1 MRKAQQTSTRVASLS
16 GMERETWQVF
26 SQHVFLSYQA
36 RRELLEHVAPMYQTA
51 SLAKKTLIL
60 NDFVKMT
67 GYARKSAIRLLNHPP
82 ANTHV
87 IQRPRLPIYGL
98 EVQQAL
104 FLAWKAAAHI
114 CAKRLVP
121 YLPSLVADLERCGHL
136 QLSEEHKSQLLAMS
150 ATTAERLLRTQ
161 RKPTQHGL
169 STTKAGTLL
178 KSQIPIRTFREWDQV
193 QPGFLEADLVAHCGG
208 HVEGGYV
215 YTLTLTDVATGWTE
229 CLPLLNRSPETVL
242 AALRHARALL
252 PFPMIGLD
260 TDNGKEF
267 INEVLLAYCE
277 QEQITFTRGRPEQK
291 ADQCYVEQKNGAV
304 VRQMVGHAR
313 LMGELVAQQLGELY
327 RAVRLYVNCFQP
339 SMKLQEK
346 ICEEERVR
354 RIYDDAKTPLQR
366 LILSG
371 VLSEAR
377 AQELQEAAQTLD
389 PLRLVQQI
397 DELQRAL
404 WRCVGR
410 TTSPSVVRFSPDG
423 CVPLVLAGS
432 EQAAE
437 DPILQ
442 GQETAG
448 SQEGLLQPRSTRD
461 PFAGEWPFIVAYVA
475 AHPQCSG
482 GELFQELERRHP
494 GRYAP
499 SHLTALSIGLR
510 QIRARQ
516 VEAQRREWPTEVIQ
530 AALVGA
536 DVSGEPEHLHDHA
549 QDVLQSVEQSEETL
563 PVPSGTEEEAS
574 VSQPVPLA
582 PVNPDAPFAPEAEPC
597 QNAAVPVSFQ
607 EDPKFNG
614 RDAAL
619 LLLEQV
625 GRWFLEEQQAR
636 GRSPKTLAW
645 HTLGLKQLQD
655 YFTRRHLYLLSDVTE
670 TEVRDWLAFLRA
682 EPSATGSLR
691 TANTVLTAAR
701 SVHAFCAWAMRQ
713 GYLPRMPFVSGMV
726 HWKKNREREW
736 QHIQVIEPEIFEQL
750 LHACRPPGR
759 KGENEDY
766 ATARNRAL
774 LWMMREMG
782 LLVSEVCALQ
792 MGDVDERF
800 QTLYIQG
807 SGARDRQLPV
817 PENTRRALRAYLMH
831 QRVRMGK
838 PGTQEPLFLS
848 ERCKHMTPNLVTQLF
863 HRLSLRAGITEQW
876 ITPSMLRD
884 TFAVRYLQAGGN
896 LRALQEHLGLE
907 DAVSVKR
914 YQQCSMR
921 AGLQK

>member
-1 MRKAQQTSTRVASLS
+1 MRKAKQTSTRTASQN
-16 GMERETWQVF
+16 GMEGEKWQVF
-26 SQHVFLSYQA
+26 LEYGSLSYQA
-36 RRELLEHVAPMYQTA
+36 RRELLERVVPLYQTA
-51 SLAKKTLIL
+51 SLAKKNLIL

-82 ANTHV
+82 KRTGP
-87 IQRPRLPIYGL
+87 IQRPRLPIYGS

-136 QLSEEHKSQLLAMS
+136 QLSEEHKRQLLAMS
-150 ATTAERLLRTQ
+150 ATTAERLLCTQ
-161 RKPTQHGL
+161 RKPTPRGL
-169 STTKAGTLL
+169 STTRVGTLL

-252 PFPMIGLD
+252 PFPMRGLD

-267 INEVLLAYCE
+267 INEVLLTYCE
-277 QEQITFTRGRPEQK
+277 QEQITFTRGRPGQK
-291 ADQCYVEQKNGAV
+291 ADQCYIEQKNGAV
-304 VRQMVGHAR
+304 VRHFVGHDR
-313 LMGELVAQQLGELY
+313 LMGEVVAQQLGELY

-346 ICEEERVR
+346 ICEEECVR

-366 LILSG
+366 LLLSG

-377 AQELQEAAQTLD
+377 AQELREAAQTLD

-410 TTSPSVVRFSPDG
+410 TTAPSVVQFSPKG
-423 CVPLVLAGS
+423 CIPLVLAGVG
-432 EQAAE
+432 QAATN
-437 DPILQ
+437 PMPQ
-442 GQETAG
+442 NQERLS
-448 SQEGLLQPRSTRD
+448 SQEALLQPRSTRD
-461 PFAGEWPFIVAYVA
+461 PFAEEWPFIVAYVA
-475 AHPQCSG
+475 THPQCSS

-494 GRYAP
+494 GHYTP
-499 SHLTALSIGLR
+499 SHLTALALGLR
-510 QIRARQ
+510 QIRACQ
-516 VEAQRREWPTEVIQ
+516 VEAREDNWPTEVIQ
-530 AALVGA
+530 AVILDA
-536 DVSGEPEHLHDHA
+536 DVSGEQGYLHDHA
-549 QDVLQSVEQSEETL
+549 Q
-563 PVPSGTEEEAS
+563 SGLSLAVQAEEAS
-574 VSQPVPLA
+574 VPRPTPLA
-582 PVNPDAPFAPEAEPC
+582 PVNPDAPLAPGAEPY
-597 QNAAVPVSFQ
+597 QDAVALVSFQ
-607 EDPKFNG
+607 EDLKPNCC
-614 RDAAL
+614 DTAL
-619 LLLEQV
+619 LSLEQV
-625 GRWFLEEQQAR
+625 SRWFLEEQQAH
-636 GRSPKTLAW
+636 GSSPKTLAW
-645 HTLGLKQLQD
+645 HKLGLKQLQD
-655 YFTRRHLYLLSDVTE
+655 YFTRRHLYLLSEVTE
-670 TEVRDWLAFLRA
+670 TEVRGWLAFLRA
-682 EPSATGSLR
+682 EPSAAGSLR

-701 SVHAFCAWAMRQ
+701 SAHAFCVWAVRQ
-713 GYLPRMPFVSGMV
+713 GYLPRMPFVPGMV
-726 HWKKNREREW
+726 SWRKNREREW
-736 QHIQVIEPEIFEQL
+736 QHVQVIGGEVFEQL
-750 LHACRPPGR
+750 LYACRPPGR
-759 KGENEDY
+759 KGEHEDY
-766 ATARNRAL
+766 ATSRNRAL
-774 LWMMREMG
+774 LWMMLEMG

-800 QTLYIQG
+800 QAVRIQG
-807 SGARDRQLPV
+807 TGARERQLPLA
-817 PENTRRALRAYLMH
+817 ENTRRALRTYLVH

-838 PGTQEPLFLS
+838 SGAHDPFFLS
-848 ERCKHMTPNLVTQLF
+848 ECCKPMTPNLVTQLF

-884 TFAVRYLQAGGN
+884 TFAVRYVQAGGN
-896 LRALQEHLGLE
+896 LRALQEQLGLE

-914 YQQCSMR
+914 YEQFCKHCHPHS
-921 AGLQK
+921 